1 MKSLTKVFAVLLMAA
16 FPLGILAQEAT
27 IVINYMKVAPGM
39 QSDYVKA
46 EQGWKKVHEKRIEAG
61 VMTGWQ
67 LWRNVYAAAD
77 DPYQYITI
85 DWFNNL
91 AHSLTGDPEGFW
103 ENQAAG
109 LFTDEEAGELWEM
122 TMKSRKLVQKDVMHR
137 VMQADNATGS
147 NYIVVNRMKVKEGKG
162 GAYLQAEGEYS
173 KPLQEA
179 KIEDGRMVH
188 WSVWQAWPFKEGQI
202 RYSTVDGFSS
212 LEQLSG
218 AGGGGDL
225 LEKVFPGMT
234 WAEWVQKVSA
244 DRVQSSIEIWELVD
258 FVFPPAPE
266 E

>member
-1 MKSLTKVFAVLLMAA
+1 MKALTKVFAILLMAA
-16 FPLGILAQEAT
+16 FPLSIVAQSAT

-39 QSDYVKA
+39 QGDYLMA
-46 EQGWKKVHEKRIEAG
+46 EQGWKKLHEKRIEAG
-61 VMTGWQ
+61 IMSGWQ
-67 LWRNVYAAAD
+67 LWRNVYAAD
-77 DPYQYITI
+77 NDPYQYITL
-85 DWFNNL
+85 DWYENT
-91 AHSLTGDPEGFW
+91 AHSLSGDPEGFW
-103 ENQAAG
+103 ENEASG
-109 LFTDEEAGELWEM
+109 LFTDEEGQELWEM
-122 TMKSRKLVQKDVMHR
+122 TMKSRTIAGKDVMHR

-147 NYIVVNRMKVKEGKG
+147 KYIVVNRMKVKEGKA

-188 WSVWQAWPFKEGQI
+188 WSVWQAWPYKEGQI
-202 RYSTVDGFSS
+202 RHTTVDGYSS

-218 AGGGGDL
+218 SGGGGDM

-258 FVFPPAPE
+258 YVFPPAPE